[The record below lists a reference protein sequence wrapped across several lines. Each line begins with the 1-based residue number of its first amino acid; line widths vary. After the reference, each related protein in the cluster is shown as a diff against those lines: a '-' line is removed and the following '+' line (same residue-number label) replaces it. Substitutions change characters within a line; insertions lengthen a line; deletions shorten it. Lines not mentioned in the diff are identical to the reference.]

1 MQRENSVRGLNWLKS
16 AESLTTLFVLHDLFF
31 KGSDSTQQYNLTV
44 VSCKNVSLRE
54 ISCDNVKIQKQI
66 PFAEGSALC
75 VWWSDSHLE
84 LITMLPMWAGS
95 I

>member
-1 MQRENSVRGLNWLKS
+1 M
-16 AESLTTLFVLHDLFF
+16 TFFF
-31 KGSDSTQQYNLTV
+31 KGSDSTQQYNPTV
-44 VSCKNVSLRE
+44 VSSKNVSLRG

-84 LITMLPMWAGS
+84 LITMLPMWADS
-95 I
+95 IEIVGLFLVSGLWTAGIVL